1 MKHYFAPME
10 GITGYIYRNAHH
22 KYFRGIDKYFTP
34 FVTPNQNKSFTN
46 RELRDVLPENNEG
59 INVVPQILS
68 NKATEFIKAAQE
80 LSQMGYSEVNLNLGC
95 PSGTVVSKYK
105 GSGFLSVPDKLEE
118 FLDKV
123 CSADI
128 PKISVKTRIGRFDVG
143 EFDELL
149 NIFNKFSIKE
159 LIIHPRIQT
168 DFYNNKP
175 NMKIFA
181 QAQEKSVNPICYN
194 GDIFTQ
200 DDYRTCINI
209 LHNNE
214 NIMLGRGML
223 MNPGFFEENVDKYK
237 IREFLE
243 QILSD
248 YIITFG
254 DDKSVLFKMKE
265 IWFYM
270 IKLFENEPDYSDTL
284 VKKIRKASTIMD
296 YQSAVESVFRL

>member
-1 MKHYFAPME
+1 ME

>member
-1 MKHYFAPME
+1 ME

-175 NMKIFA
+175 NMKVFA